1 VNVEDLIRAANP
13 VATREAPPGTSP
25 LARAILADL
34 PSRPSRPSR
43 AGRPV
48 IRLTIAGLAVAGLA
62 AGAVAIA
69 LTSAPARPVPSAG
82 HPAAGHPAS
91 AVPAGVRGLV
101 LAAARQPAP
110 PVLAP
115 GQFKYTETV
124 SLGESD
130 TLNDHGHTFAV
141 DYSQHEQQW
150 IGWNGS
156 GRQVETSTDPT
167 FPTPRDHAQWV
178 ADGSPSLTI
187 GPSDQAFAARQLSN
201 GPGKTDLATLTT
213 DPAALARLI
222 SARRIEGG
230 PPGPAE
236 DFTQVGDLLR
246 ASAAPPALR
255 AALFQVAVRIPG
267 VTVVAGTRNHSGQ
280 PGTGLVFRSP
290 VTSGPDR
297 GQVDQRELIFDP
309 ATSDLIGE
317 QAAFVNPVTKAL
329 TDLQWT
335 DYLKSFVVTST
346 TSVTP
351 IGPAQ

>member
-1 VNVEDLIRAANP
+1 MNVEDLIRAANP
-13 VATREAPPGTSP
+13 VATTEAPSGTSP
-25 LARAILADL
+25 LARAILAEL
-34 PSRPSRPSR
+34 PSRRPAR
-43 AGRPV
+43 ARRPV
-48 IRLTIAGLAVAGLA
+48 IRLTVAGLAVAGLA
-62 AGAVAIA
+62 AGAVAVA
-69 LTSAPARPVPSAG
+69 LPSAPARPAPSAG
-82 HPAAGHPAS
+82 HPASPL
-91 AVPAGVRGLV
+91 PAGVRGLV

-124 SLGESD
+124 SLNEAD

-150 IGWNGS
+150 VGWNGS

-167 FPTPRDHAQWV
+167 FPTPRDHAEWV

-187 GPSDQAFAARQLSN
+187 PPSDQAFAAGQFSD

-222 SARRIEGG
+222 SSREIEGG
-230 PPGPAE
+230 PAGPGE

-267 VTVVAGTRNHSGQ
+267 VTVVADARNHAGR

-297 GQVDQRELIFDP
+297 GQVDQREMIFDP

-317 QAAFVNPVTKAL
+317 QAAFVNPATHAT
-329 TDLQWT
+329 TDLTWT
-335 DYLKSFVVTST
+335 DYLKSFVVSST

-351 IGPAQ
+351 VTPAQ

>member
-1 VNVEDLIRAANP
+1 MNVEDLIRAANP
-13 VATREAPPGTSP
+13 VATGEAPPGTSP
-25 LARAILADL
+25 LARSILAEL
-34 PSRPSRPSR
+34 PSRRPAR
-43 AGRPV
+43 ARRPV
-48 IRLTIAGLAVAGLA
+48 IRLSVAGLAVAGLA
-62 AGAVAIA
+62 AGAVAVA
-69 LTSAPARPVPSAG
+69 LPSAPARPAPSAG
-82 HPAAGHPAS
+82 PPARP
-91 AVPAGVRGLV
+91 VPAGVRGLV

-124 SLGESD
+124 AINEAD

-178 ADGSPSLTI
+178 ADGSPSLATPPADQSY
-187 GPSDQAFAARQLSN
+187 GPGQLSD
-201 GPGKTDLATLTT
+201 GPGQTDLARLTT
-213 DPAALARLI
+213 DPAALAALI
-222 SARRIEGG
+222 SARKIEGG

-255 AALFQVAVRIPG
+255 AALFQVAARIPG
-267 VTVVAGTRNHSGQ
+267 VTVVAQARNHSGR
-280 PGTGLVFRSP
+280 PGTGLVYRSP
-290 VTSGPDR
+290 VTSGPYR

-317 QAAFVNPVTKAL
+317 QAAFVNPVTGAT
-329 TDLQWT
+329 TDLSWT
-335 DYLKSFVVTST
+335 DYLKSFVVSST

-351 IGPAQ
+351 LRPAQ